1 MNRTGRFFCSL
12 AAALALT
19 AGVARADFPR
29 GTVSLDLRDTDVRD
43 VLLLFANQ
51 YKVNIIVGEEVKGK
65 VTLTLH
71 DVPIRTAFTSILDN
85 AGLGYR
91 QAGPI
96 LRVNSLKQI
105 KENQAIEP
113 LVTRVV
119 TLNYFTTRFG
129 ARSTSG
135 ASKLSSAESEQEDD
149 LAQLKASL
157 EKHLS
162 GAPGSSVTVVPRTNS
177 IIVTDIGSHA
187 DRIVSLATRLDVE
200 TPQVLIE
207 AKIFEI
213 DANYSRALGVTT
225 NFNSAR
231 TVNTQVGGGGASNF
245 PGAFGGTTIGVTPG
259 ANGALAVTPGA
270 SAFDFFLRNLGGSD
284 VANLQVI
291 LQAAEANGL
300 ARMLG
305 TPRVTTL
312 NNKEAI
318 VSSGQRI
325 PYTTIGSIAQ
335 QGGTNLVATVE
346 FIDAALELA
355 VTPHVTGDSKVMMR
369 VRATRNSADFSNTVF
384 QNPTINTREAL
395 NEVLV
400 PNGETVVIG
409 GIYTDDSSRNAGGT
423 PFLQDVPVL
432 GHLFK
437 NQNREKKTME
447 LVFLITP
454 KIVTDPGVIR
464 ASANQL
470 GNESPE
476 MAQQVPPLPA
486 PVPPAAPLAPA
497 PATR

>member
-1 MNRTGRFFCSL
+1 MNRTGRLLF
-12 AAALALT
+12 ALAT
-19 AGVARADFPR
+19 ALVLSTGVARADFPR
-29 GTVSLDLRDTDVRD
+29 GTVSLDLRDSDVRD
-43 VLLLFANQ
+43 VLLMFATQ
-51 YKVNIIVGEEVKGK
+51 YKVNIIVGEDVKGK

-85 AGLGYR
+85 AGLGYQ

-96 LRVNSLKQI
+96 LRVNSLKTI
-105 KENQAIEP
+105 KDNQALEP

-129 ARSTSG
+129 SRSTQSNV
-135 ASKLSSAESEQEDD
+135 SKLSGGQGEQDDD
-149 LAQLKASL
+149 LGQLKASL

-162 GAPGSSVTVVPRTNS
+162 GAPGSSVTIVPRTNS

-231 TVNTQVGGGGASNF
+231 TVNTQVGGGGAANF
-245 PGAFGGTTIGVTPG
+245 PGQLGGTTIGVTPG
-259 ANGALAVTPGA
+259 ANGALAVSPGA

-291 LQAAEANGL
+291 LQAAETNGL

-355 VTPHVTGDSKVMMR
+355 VTPHVTGDGKVMMR
-369 VRATRNSADFSNTVF
+369 VRATRNSADFANTVF

-409 GIYTDDSSRNAGGT
+409 GIYTDDSFRNAGGT
-423 PFLQDVPVL
+423 PYLQDIPVL

-437 NQNREKKTME
+437 NNNREKKTME

-454 KIVTDPGVIR
+454 KIVTHPAVIR
-464 ASANQL
+464 ASAAQMS
-470 GNESPE
+470 NESPE
-476 MAQQVPPLPA
+476 VAV
-486 PVPPAAPLAPA
+486 
-497 PATR
+497 

>member
-1 MNRTGRFFCSL
+1 MNRIGRILTSL
-12 AAALALT
+12 AVALALH
-19 AGVARADFPR
+19 ASNAMADFPR
-29 GTVSLDLRDTDVRD
+29 GTVSLDLRDSPIRD

-51 YKVNIIVGEEVKGK
+51 YKVNVIVGEDVTGK

-71 DVPIRTAFTSILDN
+71 DVPIQSAFTSILDN

-91 QAGPI
+91 QQGRI
-96 LRVNSLKQI
+96 LRVNTLKTI

-129 ARSTSG
+129 ARSSSRISSG
-135 ASKLSSAESEQEDD
+135 TQSNDGGGQEDD
-149 LAQLKASL
+149 LKQLQTSL

-162 GAPGSSVTVVPRTNS
+162 VAGGASVTVVPRSNS
-177 IIVTDIGSHA
+177 VIITDIASNV
-187 DRIVSLATRLDVE
+187 DRLVQLATRLDVE

-207 AKIFEI
+207 AQIFEI
-213 DANYSRALGVTT
+213 AANYSRNLGITT
-225 NFNSAR
+225 NFNAAR
-231 TVNTQVGGGGASNF
+231 TANTQVGGGGAGNF
-245 PGAFGGTTIGVTPG
+245 PASGVTSSAGPFG
-259 ANGALAVTPGA
+259 SLGVTSGA
-270 SAFDFFLRNLGGSD
+270 SAFDFFLRNLGGGD
-284 VANLQVI
+284 LANLQVV
-291 LQAAEANGL
+291 LQAAEAAGQ

-305 TPRVTTL
+305 APRVTTL
-312 NNKEAI
+312 NNKEAV

-355 VTPHVTGDSKVMMR
+355 VTPHVTGDGKVVMR

-409 GIYTDDSSRNAGGT
+409 GIYTEDSFRSDGGT
-423 PFLQDVPVL
+423 PFLKDVPVL
-432 GHLFK
+432 GHFFK
-437 NQNREKKTME
+437 NKNRDKEQME

-454 KIVTDPGVIR
+454 RIVTDPSVIR
-464 ASANQL
+464 ASANQIA
-470 GNESPE
+470 GVSPE
-476 MAQQVPPLPA
+476 MAP
-486 PVPPAAPLAPA
+486 PPAMPSTLAPA
-497 PATR
+497 PAGR

>member
-1 MNRTGRFFCSL
+1 MNRIARIAS
-12 AAALALT
+12 AVALALAIT
-19 AGVARADFPR
+19 TGAANAHFPR

-51 YKVNIIVGEEVKGK
+51 YKLNVIVGQDVTGK

-71 DVPIRTAFTSILDN
+71 EVPIQTAFTSILDN
-85 AGLGYR
+85 AGLGY
-91 QAGPI
+91 QQQGAI
-96 LRVNSLKQI
+96 LRVNTLKTI
-105 KENQAIEP
+105 KANRADEP

-129 ARSTSG
+129 ARSASRVSSG
-135 ASKLSSAESEQEDD
+135 TQGGSDDRDDD
-149 LAQLKASL
+149 LDQLQKSL

-162 GAPGSSVTVVPRTNS
+162 GTAGSSVTIVPRTNS
-177 IIVTDIGSHA
+177 VIVTDVASNV
-187 DRIVSLATRLDVE
+187 DRLVQLATRLDVE

-207 AKIFEI
+207 AQIFEV

-225 NFNSAR
+225 SFNAAR
-231 TVNTQVGGGGASNF
+231 TVNTQVGGGGAGNF
-245 PGAFGGTTIGVTPG
+245 PGVSGRSPIEVAPGPFGSLGVTS
-259 ANGALAVTPGA
+259 GA

-284 VANLQVI
+284 LANVQVV

-300 ARMLG
+300 ARMLAA
-305 TPRVTTL
+305 PRVTTL
-312 NNKEAI
+312 NNKEAV

-325 PYTTIGSIAQ
+325 PFTTIGSIAQ

-355 VTPHVTGDSKVMMR
+355 VTPHVTGDGKIMMR

-409 GIYTDDSSRNAGGT
+409 GIYTDDSFKTRGGT
-423 PFLQDVPVL
+423 PFLKDVPVL
-432 GHLFK
+432 GHFFK
-437 NQNREKKTME
+437 NDNKDDAQME

-454 KIVTDPGVIR
+454 RVVSDPSVIR
-464 ASANQL
+464 ATAEQTN
-470 GNESPE
+470 GISPQ
-476 MAQQVPPLPA
+476 M
-486 PVPPAAPLAPA
+486 A
-497 PATR
+497 PATASR

>member
-1 MNRTGRFFCSL
+1 MNRIGRTLCGL
-12 AAALALT
+12 AAALVLS

-29 GTVSLDLRDTDVRD
+29 GTVSLDLRDTDIRD

-51 YKVNIIVGEEVKGK
+51 YKVNIIVGEDVKGK

-71 DVPIRTAFTSILDN
+71 EVPIRTAFTSILDN

-96 LRVNSLKQI
+96 LRVNTLKTI
-105 KENQAIEP
+105 KDNQSVEP

-129 ARSTSG
+129 SRSQSSVSRIG
-135 ASKLSSAESEQEDD
+135 ASQDSANEDD
-149 LAQLKASL
+149 LSQLKASL

-245 PGAFGGTTIGVTPG
+245 PGQVGGTTIGVSPG
-259 ANGALAVTPGA
+259 AAGALAVTPGS

-284 VANLQVI
+284 VANLQII

-312 NNKEAI
+312 NNKEAV

-355 VTPHVTGDSKVMMR
+355 VTPHVTGDGKVMMR
-369 VRATRNSADFSNTVF
+369 VRATRNSADFANTVF

-409 GIYTDDSSRNAGGT
+409 GIYTDDAFHNAGGT

-437 NQNREKKTME
+437 NNNREKKTME

-454 KIVTDPGVIR
+454 KVVTDPSVIR
-464 ASANQL
+464 ASAAQMSND
-470 GNESPE
+470 SPE
-476 MAQQVPPLPA
+476 VAVPVGPLPPLAQA
-486 PVPPAAPLAPA
+486 PPS
-497 PATR
+497 R